1 MKKQVLSIMTALTL
15 TAFVGCKNGE
25 NQEVVH
31 WSHKDCVQAI
41 VNDLGVEEYTYT
53 AKQVS
58 YASENSDDEI
68 YCFDITL
75 TVGEI
80 DYRYCCYAVVED
92 GEVLFVDCDAWVD

>member
-15 TAFVGCKNGE
+15 TAFVGCKKGE

-41 VNDLGVEEYTYT
+41 VDDLGVGDYTYT
-53 AKQVS
+53 ATQLA
-58 YASENSDDEI
+58 YETENSDDEI

-75 TVGEI
+75 TVGER
-80 DYRYCCYAVVED
+80 DYRYYCYAVVDD